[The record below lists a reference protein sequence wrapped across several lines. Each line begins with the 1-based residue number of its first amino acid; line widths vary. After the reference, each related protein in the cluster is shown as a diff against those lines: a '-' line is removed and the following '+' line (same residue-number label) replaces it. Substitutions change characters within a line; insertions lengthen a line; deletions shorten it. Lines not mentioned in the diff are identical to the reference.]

1 MRPVGDDLSRQQP
14 LLGASWRAKSLPLP
28 SCRQASRRSFYLPAA
43 SASGSLD
50 IPASLWLSP
59 DTSSGPPAHKQHRLS
74 PDTSPGPP
82 VHTQHKHI
90 LRVLRAQCLL
100 IDPDSS
106 GLVPM
111 PLLPRCL
118 AAAGVR
124 LPPGPLA
131 DAASLIARPD
141 RMCDWRALLR
151 WLKAHPELISPSLT
165 SAPAL
170 VHPGVLTGR
179 GTGSTEAVEAAVA
192 SVRSS
197 ASGLRPSSSAPT
209 LPRAVPHTH
218 RATAA
223 ELKARIKLPFASP
236 AALQWAASGAA
247 GVGGQ
252 PGVAAGAAAAAVRRV
267 GGASAAQI
275 YPKLPRCGGG
285 TPPSTARPPALKST
299 RHSRRN
305 LAQVIQRR
313 LNESDPG
320 AHAREAH
327 TLEAPKSSRPTYVA
341 VVKTPGIHEPV
352 NLLGSARLCARPDHQ
367 VAVCDYGESYRSV
380 SPRSSSFT
388 SSLPSLAGF
397 DPEQARRGPRNISA
411 LLGFTLH
418 PSRLPR
424 ASASPPPPPSP
435 PPSPSQRSQPRPLP
449 CPARST
455 RVT

>member
-1 MRPVGDDLSRQQP
+1 MPDERNSLSWSAQP
-14 LLGASWRAKSLPLP
+14 PLVASWRAKSLPLP
-28 SCRQASRRSFYLPAA
+28 SGRHTSGSFYLPSA
-43 SASGSLD
+43 SAPGSFD
-50 IPASLWLSP
+50 IPASLCFSP
-59 DTSSGPPAHKQHRLS
+59 DTSSGPPAH
-74 PDTSPGPP
+74 
-82 VHTQHKHI
+82 
-90 LRVLRAQCLL
+90 LRALRAHFLL
-100 IDPDSS
+100 IDPDLS

-118 AAAGVR
+118 VAAGVH

-131 DAASLIARPD
+131 KASSLVARSG

-151 WLKAHPELISPSLT
+151 WLKANPELISPSLT

-170 VHPGVLTGR
+170 VHPGVLTDGS
-179 GTGSTEAVEAAVA
+179 TGSAEAAEAAVA
-192 SVRSS
+192 AVSPF

-209 LPRAVPHTH
+209 LPLVVPH

-275 YPKLPRCGGG
+275 YPKLPCRDGG
-285 TPPSTARPPALKST
+285 TPTSTARPPAHKST

-327 TLEAPKSSRPTYVA
+327 TRARPPAPKSSQSTYVA
-341 VVKTPGIHEPV
+341 VVTPCIHEPV

-380 SPRSSSFT
+380 SPRRSSFT
-388 SSLPSLAGF
+388 SSLPSLA
-397 DPEQARRGPRNISA
+397 DYLPEQARRGPRSGGRAPRLLA
-411 LLGFTLH
+411 LD
-418 PSRLPR
+418 
-424 ASASPPPPPSP
+424 
-435 PPSPSQRSQPRPLP
+435 QRHQN
-449 CPARST
+449 
-455 RVT
+455 

>member
-1 MRPVGDDLSRQQP
+1 MRDDERNSFSWSAQP
-14 LLGASWRAKSLPLP
+14 PLVASWRAKSLPLP
-28 SCRQASRRSFYLPAA
+28 SGRRTSGSFYLPSA
-43 SASGSLD
+43 SAPGSFD
-50 IPASLWLSP
+50 IPASLCFSP
-59 DTSSGPPAHKQHRLS
+59 DTSSGPPAH
-74 PDTSPGPP
+74 
-82 VHTQHKHI
+82 
-90 LRVLRAQCLL
+90 LRALRAHFLL
-100 IDPDSS
+100 IDPDLT

-118 AAAGVR
+118 VAAGVH

-131 DAASLIARPD
+131 KAASLVARSGH
-141 RMCDWRALLR
+141 MCDWRALLR

-170 VHPGVLTGR
+170 VHPGVLTDES
-179 GTGSTEAVEAAVA
+179 TGSAEAAEAAVA
-192 SVRSS
+192 AVN

-209 LPRAVPHTH
+209 LPRVVPH

-275 YPKLPRCGGG
+275 YPKLPCRDGG
-285 TPPSTARPPALKST
+285 TPASTARPPALKST

-327 TLEAPKSSRPTYVA
+327 TLEAPQSSRPTYVA

-388 SSLPSLAGF
+388 SSLPSLAG
-397 DPEQARRGPRNISA
+397 
-411 LLGFTLH
+411 
-418 PSRLPR
+418 
-424 ASASPPPPPSP
+424 
-435 PPSPSQRSQPRPLP
+435 
-449 CPARST
+449 
-455 RVT
+455 

>member
-1 MRPVGDDLSRQQP
+1 
-14 LLGASWRAKSLPLP
+14 
-28 SCRQASRRSFYLPAA
+28 
-43 SASGSLD
+43 
-50 IPASLWLSP
+50 
-59 DTSSGPPAHKQHRLS
+59 
-74 PDTSPGPP
+74 
-82 VHTQHKHI
+82 
-90 LRVLRAQCLL
+90 
-100 IDPDSS
+100 
-106 GLVPM
+106 
-111 PLLPRCL
+111 
-118 AAAGVR
+118 
-124 LPPGPLA
+124 
-131 DAASLIARPD
+131 
-141 RMCDWRALLR
+141 MCDWRALLR

-397 DPEQARRGPRNISA
+397 DPEQAHSTDVNYDEIKGAQRSAHPAYSA
-411 LLGFTLH
+411 LYASQWLRAAPGSPRVKLPLPQHLSSRVLGDVDPATDWALV
-418 PSRLPR
+418 R
-424 ASASPPPPPSP
+424 
-435 PPSPSQRSQPRPLP
+435 QRSSGRVLGNV
-449 CPARST
+449 PANGAFGG
-455 RVT
+455 VW

>member
-1 MRPVGDDLSRQQP
+1 MPDERNSLSWSAQP
-14 LLGASWRAKSLPLP
+14 PLVASWRAKSLPLP
-28 SCRQASRRSFYLPAA
+28 SGRHTSGSFYLPSA
-43 SASGSLD
+43 SAPGSFD
-50 IPASLWLSP
+50 IPASLCFSP
-59 DTSSGPPAHKQHRLS
+59 DTSSGPPAH
-74 PDTSPGPP
+74 
-82 VHTQHKHI
+82 
-90 LRVLRAQCLL
+90 LRALRAHFLL
-100 IDPDSS
+100 IDPDLS

-118 AAAGVR
+118 VAAGVH

-131 DAASLIARPD
+131 KASSLVARSG

-151 WLKAHPELISPSLT
+151 WLKANPELISPSLT

-170 VHPGVLTGR
+170 VHPGVLTDGS
-179 GTGSTEAVEAAVA
+179 TGSAEAAEAAVA
-192 SVRSS
+192 AVSPF

-209 LPRAVPHTH
+209 LPLVVPH

-275 YPKLPRCGGG
+275 YPKLPCRDGG
-285 TPPSTARPPALKST
+285 TPTSTARPPAHKST

-327 TLEAPKSSRPTYVA
+327 TLARPPAPKSSQSTYVA
-341 VVKTPGIHEPV
+341 VVTPCIHEPV

-380 SPRSSSFT
+380 SPRRSSFT
-388 SSLPSLAGF
+388 SSLPSLA
-397 DPEQARRGPRNISA
+397 DYLPEQARRGPRSVSA
-411 LLGFTLH
+411 LRGLTLH
-418 PSRLPR
+418 PSLLSVPQRPL
-424 ASASPPPPPSP
+424 
-435 PPSPSQRSQPRPLP
+435 PPSPSACSPVR
-449 CPARST
+449 CPAPLDPPE
-455 RVT
+455 